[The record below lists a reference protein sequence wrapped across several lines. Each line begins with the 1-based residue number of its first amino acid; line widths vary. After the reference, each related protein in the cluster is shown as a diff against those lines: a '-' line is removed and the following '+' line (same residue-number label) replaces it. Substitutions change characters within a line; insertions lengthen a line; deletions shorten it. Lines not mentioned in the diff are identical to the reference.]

1 MSEEIE
7 KKNEAEW
14 IQGERSPGEI
24 VVMTRKKLGWS
35 QEELQWRSGV
45 PVSQIYKVENDRK
58 KVSISV
64 IERLENALGI
74 PLKGAMDAY
83 WQGKDTTM
91 PRSRT
96 FPEKTIIKD
105 FVREVISR
113 NPSEEQMKKAFGVAL
128 HKFDSELK
136 KSEGNP
142 S

>member
-1 MSEEIE
+1 MSEENG
-7 KKNEAEW
+7 KKDVLEW
-14 IQGERSPGEI
+14 IHGERTPGEI
-24 VVMTRKKLGWS
+24 VVAMRKDLGWS

-45 PVSQIYKVENDRK
+45 PVSQIYIVENNRK

-74 PLKGAMDAY
+74 PLKKAMNDY
-83 WQGKDTTM
+83 WQGRDSIR
-91 PRSRT
+91 PRFRT

-105 FVREVISR
+105 FVREVIAR
-113 NPSEEQMKKAFGVAL
+113 NPSEEQMKKAFEVAL
-128 HKFDSELK
+128 NKFDSELR